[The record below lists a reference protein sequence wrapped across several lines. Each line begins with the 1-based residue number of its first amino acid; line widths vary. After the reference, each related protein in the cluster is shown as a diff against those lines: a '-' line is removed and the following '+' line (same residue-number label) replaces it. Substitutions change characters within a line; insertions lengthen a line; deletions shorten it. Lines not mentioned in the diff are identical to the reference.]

1 MIFIYSYFTRIS
13 FLKIRMGIGIGHM
26 PFSNLTRWVCDF
38 SLLFY
43 YIIRFLNMEPSW
55 HSWMNPNYLSP
66 ILFMY
71 YWILFVNILFRI
83 FLITGLQF
91 SFVELSLTSFG
102 NCDGFPSFIRLY
114 DSLIISWRSER
125 ILLLN
130 HLDDPDVWEEERE
143 SLITL
148 LISCY
153 IFLFFFWGHF
163 GNLWFPRK
171 SPIDSGFKIN
181 LYIVLQRISS
191 LFYVCLSLTLLSC
204 SCVSSSIPLL
214 AFSSLFPS
222 PFCHIDIGSQ

>member
-1 MIFIYSYFTRIS
+1 
-13 FLKIRMGIGIGHM
+13 
-26 PFSNLTRWVCDF
+26 
-38 SLLFY
+38 
-43 YIIRFLNMEPSW
+43 MEPSW

-181 LYIVLQRISS
+181 LYIVLQRI
-191 LFYVCLSLTLLSC
+191 LIFILCLSVINAPFLFMCLFIHSSFSLLILIPISLLSYWHWLT
-204 SCVSSSIPLL
+204 VTGLAGWLRARDLL
-214 AFSSLFPS
+214 LPHSWSKRWW
-222 PFCHIDIGSQ
+222 